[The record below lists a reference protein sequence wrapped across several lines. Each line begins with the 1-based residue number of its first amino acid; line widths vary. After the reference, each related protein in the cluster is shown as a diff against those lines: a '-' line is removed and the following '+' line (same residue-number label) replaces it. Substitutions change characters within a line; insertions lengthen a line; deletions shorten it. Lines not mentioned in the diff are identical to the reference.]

1 MLTNAHTPVCFL
13 QYESAMERMQKNKLS
28 HYKKTMESK
37 KSYEQKCKEADEA
50 EQSFERMSTSGNQKQ
65 TEKSQNKAK
74 QCRDAAYEAGDTLF
88 ATELIFFSAKIYQHA
103 NFDSINQ
110 IKWASPI

>member
-1 MLTNAHTPVCFL
+1 MREINLKCFFL
-13 QYESAMERMQKNKLS
+13 FLFQ
-28 HYKKTMESK
+28 
-37 KSYEQKCKEADEA
+37 
-50 EQSFERMSTSGNQKQ
+50 
-65 TEKSQNKAK
+65 SQNKAK